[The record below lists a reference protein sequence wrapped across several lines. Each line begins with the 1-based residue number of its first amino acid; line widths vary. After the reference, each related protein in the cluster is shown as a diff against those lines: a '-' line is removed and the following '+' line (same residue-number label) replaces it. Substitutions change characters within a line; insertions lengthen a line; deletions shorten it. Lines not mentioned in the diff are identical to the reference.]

1 MSHLE
6 QLAVNYDEAAVGSY
20 VLPALSID
28 GNGAPVSTLDEARAA
43 QARWRLTFADGLFGE
58 LPPPPDRLDVTR
70 LPLPEPRSERLALNI
85 TVGDRE
91 LAVDAALWLPA
102 DTDDPVPLIVA
113 LDFTGPFGTLT
124 SSAFPMDPKAIIAR
138 PGWLGGGQG
147 PMSGVMRG
155 TSPHRIPVDLLTR
168 AGFAVI
174 TSCYGSWVPDEA
186 AASRQHGLWPLLDLD
201 AHDAPPGVVCL
212 WSWAL
217 GRLIDA
223 AVTLSEIDASNIS
236 VAGHS
241 RLGKAALWA
250 AVNDPRIGALF
261 LNESG
266 CGGAA
271 LSRRNFGE
279 SFAHNRAGFPHWL
292 LSEERARAAGLDAVD
307 QHQLLAL
314 MAPRK
319 LYVASAAEDL
329 WCDPRGEYLGLRGAA
344 PLWGVFGH
352 AVDLPSAEEVYA
364 PGNRVKAGPLGWHLR
379 EGGHELTPY
388 DWTRFLDFLKGEA
401 S

>member
-1 MSHLE
+1 MSQLE
-6 QLAVNYDEAAVGSY
+6 QLAVNYDEGAVGTY
-20 VLPALSID
+20 VLPALSIG
-28 GNGAPVSTLDEARAA
+28 GNGSTVSTPDEARAA
-43 QARWRLTFADGLFGE
+43 QTRWRQTFADGLFGE

-70 LPLPEPRSERLALNI
+70 HPLPEPRSERLAVKL

-91 LAVDAALWLPA
+91 MEVDAALWLPA
-102 DTDDPVPLIVA
+102 HTDGTVPLIAA

-124 SSAFPMDPKAIIAR
+124 ASEFPLDPDAIIAR

-147 PMSGVMRG
+147 PMTEVMRG
-155 TSPHRIPVDLLTR
+155 TSPHRIPIDMLTR

-174 TSCYGSWVPDEA
+174 TSCYGSWVPDDPVA
-186 AASRQHGLWPLLDLD
+186 CRQHGLWPLLDLD
-201 AHDAPPGVVCL
+201 AHDTPPGVVCL
-212 WSWAL
+212 WSWAVS
-217 GRLIDA
+217 RLIDVA
-223 AVTLSEIDASNIS
+223 ETLPGIDASQVSI
-236 VAGHS
+236 AGHS

-266 CGGAA
+266 CAGAA

-292 LSEERARAAGLDAVD
+292 LSEERAKAAGLDDVD

-319 LYVASAAEDL
+319 LYVASAVDDL
-329 WCDPRGEYLGLRGAA
+329 WCDPRGEYLGLRAAA

-352 AVDLPSAEEVYA
+352 PVEMPPAEEAYA
-364 PGNRVKAGPLGWHLR
+364 PGNRISAGQLGWHLR

-388 DWTRFLDFLKGEA
+388 DWTRFIDFINGEA
-401 S
+401 D